1 MTILTAAELGR
12 RSESELGA
20 LVRKFNAAL
29 TRHKPFT
36 REWRDAQAAVDAVL
50 TERRR
55 RIERPWPHRFGP

>member
-20 LVRKFNAAL
+20 LVCKFNAAL
-29 TRHKPFT
+29 AACVPFS
-36 REWRDAQAAVDAVL
+36 RDWQAAQYAVDAVL

-55 RIERPWPHRFGP
+55 RIERPWPCP